1 MGVGRISSGETYNKP
16 TLLYEKDDFGNVVS
30 DILSKTKVV
39 IFLRTSNMTR
49 ISGQPA
55 VEKKEH
61 LKR

>member
-1 MGVGRISSGETYNKP
+1 MGRP
-16 TLLYEKDDFGNVVS
+16 TTNRLFFYEKDVFGNVVS